1 MRTRLLCA
9 ALLICTACVK
19 RIAPTPGNSQM
30 AATGNAVAFGAPQE
44 LPEGTS
50 IHWQFGDGSPEQ
62 IGAQVTHVFYRA
74 GSFTVTETVVDKD
87 GEKRSATLQAQIT
100 RRSVAA
106 AIPADARSA
115 LILERPW
122 VRVDVQRAAANRVG
136 LGELFNESDREY
148 SDLFGFA
155 ASDPK
160 AAEAA
165 GVNTDEGLALYTVPQ
180 DLEALVACAGI
191 ADSAKATAA
200 LQHLLAHDRGGPFAL
215 HDAKLADGTLVTVGE
230 RNHGAE
236 KIAYLEKLGYLYLRV
251 PGASDPLLALASAAA
266 IAPEAGLEKDAGYNA
281 ALSHVGPGDAFFY
294 SAGRTG
300 DALSGRFANEL
311 GASAFSV
318 AVSAEQVQIRAFGQ
332 PRTLIGKAFVDA
344 MTPSVA
350 PPDFATQLP
359 VGAAFYAKVSGN
371 PALLWAELQK
381 ALGADGQTLRESL
394 REKFGTEVEKLM
406 PAFTGNG
413 SVALYLDAQ
422 SLIEALLGEQVASLD
437 RSTFISV
444 SELNG
449 THEKELREALDKAAG
464 GASPLHPTGEWRGSR
479 IVHGSSYWKISDG
492 LQVAIRG
499 TLMFAAI
506 GGAPEIEGSSENDG
520 KGGDKASAVVKK
532 NPAVKAAG
540 KKSSPRN
547 PPPGAELTPAEI
559 GPLAAVLLAPENG
572 TSLAVQL
579 RDVKLPFTAPMSQLL
594 WIDIRGTLERLQ
606 GAADSQGGVVGMGVR
621 RLTDRVKGLRDA
633 LVDARA
639 EPDGFVA
646 TITLRFLP

>member
-9 ALLICTACVK
+9 ALLICASCVK
-19 RIAPTPGNSQM
+19 RIAPMPGNSRT
-30 AATGNAVAFGAPQE
+30 AAIGNAVTFGAPQE
-44 LPEGTS
+44 LPEGTT

-62 IGAQVTHVFYRA
+62 TGAQVTHVFYRA
-74 GSFTVTETVVDKD
+74 GTFTVTETVVDKD
-87 GEKRSATLQAQIT
+87 GEKRSADLQAQIT

-122 VRVDVQRAAANRVG
+122 ARVEAQRAAANRVG
-136 LGELFNESDREY
+136 LGELFSESDREY
-148 SDLFGFA
+148 SDLFGFT

-165 GVNTDEGLALYTVPQ
+165 GVNTDEGIALYTVPQ
-180 DLEALVACAGI
+180 DLEALVACASI
-191 ADSAKATAA
+191 ADSAKATQA
-200 LQHLLAHDRGGPFAL
+200 LQHLLAHEHGGPFAL
-215 HDAKLADGTLVTVGE
+215 HEAKLADGTPVTVGE
-230 RNHGAE
+230 RHNGAE
-236 KIAYLEKLGYLYLRV
+236 KIGYLEKLGYLYLRV

-266 IAPEAGLEKDAGYNA
+266 ISPEAGLEKDAGYNA
-281 ALSHVGPGDAFFY
+281 ALSHVGQGDAFFY

-300 DALSGRFANEL
+300 DALSSRFANEL

-318 AVSAEQVQIRAFGQ
+318 TVSADQVQIHAFGQ

-344 MTPSVA
+344 LTPSVA

-359 VGAAFYAKVSGN
+359 VGAAFYAKGSGN

-381 ALGADGQTLRESL
+381 ALGADGQTLRDSL
-394 REKFGTEVEKLM
+394 REKFGTDVEKLM

-449 THEKELREALDKAAG
+449 THETELREALDKAAG
-464 GASPLHPTGEWRGSR
+464 GASPAHPTGEWRGSR
-479 IVHGSSYWKISDG
+479 VVHGSSYWKISDG

-499 TLMFAAI
+499 KLLFAAI
-506 GGAPEIEGSSENDG
+506 GGAPELEGGAENDG

-532 NPAVKAAG
+532 NPAKGAE
-540 KKSSPRN
+540 KTSSARKPA
-547 PPPGAELTPAEI
+547 PSAELTPAEI
-559 GPLAAVLLAPENG
+559 GPLAAVLLAPDNG

-633 LVDARA
+633 LVDAHA
-639 EPDGFVA
+639 EPDGFAA